1 MEIGLVCLDD
11 DTGDDER
18 RTTELEEVVG
28 STYTVQLQDVGED
41 VAEGTLRIVGRC
53 LVVATECQLRFG
65 QRLDIGLAI
74 GRQRHLV

>member
-11 DTGDDER
+11 DTSDDER

-41 VAEGTLRIVGRC
+41 VTEGTLRIVGRC

-74 GRQRHLV
+74 GCQRHLV